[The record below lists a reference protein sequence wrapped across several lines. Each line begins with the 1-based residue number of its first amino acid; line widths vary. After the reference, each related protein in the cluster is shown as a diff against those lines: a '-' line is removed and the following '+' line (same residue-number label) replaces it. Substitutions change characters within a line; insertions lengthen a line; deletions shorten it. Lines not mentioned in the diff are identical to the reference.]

1 MLRSPKDR
9 LQNGTSKKFS
19 FLGRFP
25 DLTRAPLISP
35 AEMGLNGGGS
45 GIRTHETLTSLH
57 AFQASAFNHSAI
69 PPHVVWNGAHYTQ
82 HRLQRNTLG
91 AGTPAA
97 HREPPALT
105 CGRQS
110 HIGVTQSLDT
120 SLIMTAQHLLKL
132 LALLSLV
139 LTIAAI
145 TLWWTTGETPSPWLV
160 RASLT
165 SFALALLTGL
175 IGQDTRPRV
184 MMRFLAALFAII
196 SAIAFAADFSHTG
209 PDGESFKLTSLMT
222 HLNERTPSLVASS
235 KATVTRTLGD
245 AAWDPMLT
253 SVLSLP
259 ATVIFAGLA
268 AAFGFAGRPR
278 RRVRIFVN

>member
-1 MLRSPKDR
+1 MR
-9 LQNGTSKKFS
+9 
-19 FLGRFP
+19 
-25 DLTRAPLISP
+25 
-35 AEMGLNGGGS
+35 
-45 GIRTHETLTSLH
+45 
-57 AFQASAFNHSAI
+57 
-69 PPHVVWNGAHYTQ
+69 
-82 HRLQRNTLG
+82 
-91 AGTPAA
+91 AGTDRSAPP
-97 HREPPALT
+97 RPALT
-105 CGRQS
+105 YGKQS

-120 SLIMTAQHLLKL
+120 SFAMTAQRLLKA

-145 TLWWTTGETPSPWLV
+145 SLWWTTGETPSPWLV

-196 SAIAFAADFSHTG
+196 AAIAFAADFSHSG
-209 PDGESFKLTSLMT
+209 PAGMGFKLTSLIE

-235 KATVTRTLGD
+235 KASITRTLGD
-245 AAWDPMLT
+245 AAWDPVVT
-253 SVLSLP
+253 SVISLP
-259 ATVIFAGLA
+259 AAVIFAGLA